1 MIRGI
6 ATALFSTTV
15 NSYGKKYKTQ
25 SGKILTTQE
34 SRFCLHSLSHD
45 VIYGH

>member
-1 MIRGI
+1 MTCGG

-15 NSYGKKYKTQ
+15 NNYGEKSKTQ

-34 SRFCLHSLSHD
+34 SGFCLHEMQ
-45 VIYGH
+45 